1 MLNSLLPL
9 LLSVPLTVTPYRS
22 PDPPTVADLCND
34 IAISLTE
41 AVEYKVITPHEAL
54 SIYVRCLRIR

>member
-1 MLNSLLPL
+1 MLNTLLPL
-9 LLSVPLTVTPYRS
+9 LLAVPLTVTPYRS
-22 PDPPTVADLCND
+22 PNQLTVDDLCED

-54 SIYVRCLRIR
+54 SIYVHCLRLQ